1 MDGIHTLLFT
11 ESQRRC
17 EPFLPA
23 VSAVASGLAPE
34 LIPISHA
41 TVAGESETAKQNSS
55 KHLYSSLRRNHGTSQ
70 ENIRPT
76 LVPGVIARPLVT
88 FFTF

>member
-17 EPFLPA
+17 EPFCPQSLPLPA
-23 VSAVASGLAPE
+23 GLAPA
-34 LIPISHA
+34 LTPISHA

-88 FFTF
+88 FFTL